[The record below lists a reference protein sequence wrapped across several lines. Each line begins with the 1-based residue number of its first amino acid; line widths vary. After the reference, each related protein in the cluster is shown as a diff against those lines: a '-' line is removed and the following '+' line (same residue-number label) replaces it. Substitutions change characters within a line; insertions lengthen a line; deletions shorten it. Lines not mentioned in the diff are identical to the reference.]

1 MVKRTTRRGM
11 SPLETAMVVVAVALA
26 GCASSRATFEPASR
40 AGLPSGTSAA
50 PAAVEGTFH
59 VVQSGETLFRI
70 AKKYGVSVN
79 ELAKQNK
86 ISPTA
91 RVAAGQKLLLPR
103 GKRSRRL
110 PQPVADAKIDGNKT
124 QAIPGEGPAVAAPG
138 AVWIWPLE
146 GPVASRFGLRGRHHM
161 HAGVDITCPTGTTII
176 ASRGGTVRFS
186 GREGGYGLLVI
197 MDHGDG
203 TISYYA
209 HMSKLIVKV
218 GDKVEQGG
226 RLGLSG
232 RTGHA
237 TGPHLHFEIRTNE
250 KPVDPLTVLP

>member
-26 GCASSRATFEPASR
+26 GCASSRATFEPATTAR
-40 AGLPSGTSAA
+40 PRPATSAA
-50 PAAVEGTFH
+50 PAAVEETFH
-59 VVQSGETLFRI
+59 TVRPGDNLFKI
-70 AKKYGVSVN
+70 ARKYGVSVD
-79 ELAKQNK
+79 ELAKRNQIKDNK
-86 ISPTA
+86 LK
-91 RVAAGQKLLLPR
+91 VGQKLRVPR
-103 GKRSRRL
+103 GQRSRRL
-110 PQPVADAKIDGNKT
+110 PQPIAEAKIDGNKT

-138 AVWIWPLE
+138 AVWIWPIE

-176 ASRGGTVRFS
+176 ASRGGSVRFS

-197 MDHGDG
+197 LDHGDG

-250 KPVDPLTVLP
+250 RPVDPLTVLP

>member
-26 GCASSRATFEPASR
+26 GCASSRATFEPTSR
-40 AGLPSGTSAA
+40 AGLRPGTSAA
-50 PAAVEGTFH
+50 PAAVEETIH
-59 VVQSGETLFRI
+59 VVLKGDTLSKVAR
-70 AKKYGVSVN
+70 KYGVSVD
-79 ELAKQNK
+79 ELAKKNQL
-86 ISPTA
+86 SPKKQLTP
-91 RVAAGQKLLLPR
+91 GQKLLVPR

-110 PQPVADAKIDGNKT
+110 PQPIADAKIDGNKT

-138 AVWIWPLE
+138 AVWIWPIE

-176 ASRGGTVRFS
+176 ASRGGSVRFS

-197 MDHGDG
+197 LDHGDG

-218 GDKVEQGG
+218 GDTVEQGG

-250 KPVDPLTVLP
+250 RPVDPLTVLP